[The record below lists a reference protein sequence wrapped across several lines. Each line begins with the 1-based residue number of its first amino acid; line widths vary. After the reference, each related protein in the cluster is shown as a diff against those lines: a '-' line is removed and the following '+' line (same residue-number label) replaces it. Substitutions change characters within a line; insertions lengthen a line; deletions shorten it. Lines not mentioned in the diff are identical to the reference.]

1 MLGPHHSSFFQFFIA
16 ARRARVIILHQEREG
31 TKEVEKDE
39 TESEK

>member
-1 MLGPHHSSFFQFFIA
+1 MKKKCTLYI
-16 ARRARVIILHQEREG
+16 IILHQEREG